1 MVKKTLLLL
10 LLVFVIIQ
18 FFKPAK
24 NISAT
29 ASTANITDYYTT
41 SDEVKTLLKDACYD
55 CHSNNTEYP
64 WYSNI
69 QPLSWVLSNHVVK
82 GKKKF
87 NFDDFMN
94 YSQKRKDHKLDELV
108 DEIKE
113 GEMPLKPYSLLH
125 KEARLTD
132 VQKQQIIDWANNVRT
147 QIAQEPK

>member
-1 MVKKTLLLL
+1 MVKKILLLL

>member
-1 MVKKTLLLL
+1 MVKKILLLL

-18 FFKPAK
+18 FFRPTK
-24 NISAT
+24 NVSTT

-41 SDEVKTLLKDACYD
+41 SEEVKTLLKNACYD
-55 CHSNNTEYP
+55 CHSNITEYP

-69 QPLSWVLSNHVVK
+69 QPFGWVLSNHVVK

-94 YSQKRKDHKLDELV
+94 YNQKRKDHKLDELV
-108 DEIKE
+108 DEIQE
-113 GEMPLKPYSLLH
+113 GEMPLKPYALLH

-132 VQKQQIIDWANNVRT
+132 VQKQQLIDWANNVQT